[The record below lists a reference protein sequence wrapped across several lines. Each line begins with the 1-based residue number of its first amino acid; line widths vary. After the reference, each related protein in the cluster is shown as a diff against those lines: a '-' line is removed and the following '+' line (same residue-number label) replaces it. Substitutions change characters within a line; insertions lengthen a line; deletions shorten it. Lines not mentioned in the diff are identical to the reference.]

1 MPLGGKKDIRDPK
14 KKKIVGSLRRSQS
27 ITSFGS
33 GSICDMP
40 DYSVIIAATNYW
52 KTDSPVL
59 HEPSLERL
67 LKVSSFREPY
77 VSENTDRNLQA
88 DLPAFRFPAMHFCPG
103 CGRLM
108 PYWAFGDENGK
119 KCRICGDK
127 NIVPSRFVAACC
139 NGHLEDF
146 PYRWWVHYGNY
157 SECPDLRGDQMQ
169 ISFSDSSGGLES
181 IIIKCKACGKERTM
195 AGSMGKEAL
204 RGYHCAGRRPW
215 IGYTKDFND
224 PIACEAK
231 MRGLQRGASNVYF
244 SVTESALTIPPWST
258 AIQGEIAKCWDFL
271 GSFLDNKPNDES
283 LSAIISYQ
291 FHNLI
296 SSGKAT
302 AEELKEEV
310 LRRYNQGGSDDYT
323 KQQLREDEYRMFCA
337 GDQDDPQFK
346 TTHSLVPEFLKPFI
360 DDIVLVKRL
369 REVLALKGF
378 RRITPDAPQANDE
391 RFEGYHLDGEYVPL
405 SKEPLSWLPAIQLL
419 GEGLFIRLNE
429 EALSKWE
436 DDHAEHYAEMI
447 ARHDASML
455 KCENLSPRYVLLHT
469 LAHLLIRQFSV
480 ECGYSGASLKE
491 RIYSSYSN
499 SSNSMSGIL
508 LYTSSS
514 DSDGSLGGL
523 VRKGLPEPFE
533 MIFRN
538 MLQEASWC
546 SSDPICI
553 ESKAQGFDSLNY
565 AACHA
570 CTLLPETSCEMRNCL
585 LDRASVTG
593 TPEDRCFGFFGSV
606 MYEI

>member
-1 MPLGGKKDIRDPK
+1 MALGGKKDGLK
-14 KKKIVGSLRRSQS
+14 KKKVVGTLRRTQI

-33 GSICDMP
+33 GAICDMP

-52 KTDSPVL
+52 KQDSQPL
-59 HEPSLERL
+59 HEASLERL
-67 LKVSSFREPY
+67 LRVSGFREPY
-77 VSENTDRNLQA
+77 VSENTDNKLSP
-88 DLPAFRFPAMHFCPG
+88 DLPAFRFPAWHFCPG

-108 PYWAFGDENGK
+108 PYWAFGDENGR
-119 KCRICGDK
+119 KCKSCGDK

-157 SECPDLRGDQMQ
+157 TECPDLRGDQLHIQ
-169 ISFSDSSGGLES
+169 FSDSSGGLES

-195 AGSMGKEAL
+195 AGCMSKDAL
-204 RGYHCAGRRPW
+204 KGYHCSGRRPW
-215 IGYTKDFND
+215 IGFSKDYND

-258 AIQGEIAKCWDFL
+258 AIQGEINKNWDFMK
-271 GSFLDNKPNDES
+271 SFMDGNPNDET
-283 LSAIISYQ
+283 LEAIINYQ
-291 FHNLI
+291 FPTLI
-296 SSGKAT
+296 SSGKASVD
-302 AEELKEEV
+302 ELRKEIM
-310 LRRYNQGGSDDYT
+310 RRYEQNNGGEYT
-323 KQQLREDEYRMFCA
+323 KQQLREDEYRMFCT

-346 TTHSLVPEFLKPFI
+346 TSHSEVPEFLLPFI

-378 RRITPDAPQANDE
+378 RRITPDVPDRNDE
-391 RFEGYHLDGEYVPL
+391 RFEGYHLDGDYVPL

-419 GEGLFIRLNE
+419 GEGLFIRINE
-429 EALSKWE
+429 DALSRWE
-436 DDHAEHYAEMI
+436 SEHASHYAEMT
-447 ARHDASML
+447 ARHNESNL

-469 LAHLLIRQFSV
+469 LAHLLIRQLSI

-491 RIYSSYSN
+491 RIYSTYPDSAN
-499 SSNSMSGIL
+499 KMSGIL
-508 LYTSSS
+508 VYTSSS

-523 VRKGLPEPFE
+523 VRKGLPDSFE

-585 LDRASVTG
+585 LDRASVAG
-593 TPEDRCFGFFGSV
+593 MPENRAFGFFGSV
-606 MYEI
+606 MNEV